1 MENKDLSGDAGNR
14 FSDEDLQTML
24 GTVRHVSN
32 KQDNDIRELY
42 GLSGKGERESARK
55 KDKTVIVIIVAGIVI
70 LVIAIGLVCSYFIG
84 RALEHDPLKGV
95 WSLDDVTIYSFNGKG
110 HGTLSLPLNSYEF
123 DYVLEDNV
131 LKIDFT
137 DADAIDRSYIFT
149 VTEEELI
156 LTDSDENVFKF
167 ERTDEKT
174 LSTLSSDLQE
184 HK

>member
-1 MENKDLSGDAGNR
+1 MENKDLSGDACNR

-131 LKIDFT
+131 IKIDFT
-137 DADAIDRSYIFT
+137 DADAIDPIDDAMA
-149 VTEEELI
+149 LC
-156 LTDSDENVFKF
+156 LTFHPG
-167 ERTDEKT
+167 
-174 LSTLSSDLQE
+174 LLLSSVEGLE
-184 HK
+184 FTTAL

>member
-32 KQDNDIRELY
+32 KHEENMYDLY
-42 GLSGKGERESARK
+42 GLSDRDTRKATRK
-55 KDKTVIVIIVAGIVI
+55 KDKTLITMIVAGIVI
-70 LVIAIGLVCSYFIG
+70 IVIGLGFICAYFFS
-84 RALEHDPLKGV
+84 RLLEHDPLKGV

-131 LKIDFT
+131 IKIDFT

-174 LSTLSSDLQE
+174 LSTRSSDLQE